1 MVCEGD
7 MMKIDFAG
15 KYKLWI
21 LISAVFILAGLV
33 LIPIRGLNL
42 GVDFAGGSFMYVN
55 IGQPY
60 DVEELRNLVADKG
73 IVATVAYAGVNNE
86 DAVLR
91 IRHMEGLDEKIDELI
106 AAMQEKYGLEPGQ
119 FSVDTVGPV
128 IGRELT
134 MNAVWALVIASGL
147 ILVYIWF
154 RFEFRS
160 AVVAVLALVH
170 DVLVMVATVS
180 LLNIQI
186 NSPFVAVMLTI
197 VGYSINDTIVVFD
210 RIRENNKRFGKKM
223 TKAEIVNKSTAET
236 ITRSIN
242 TALTTL
248 IVVVALYVFG
258 VEAVR
263 EFAMPLIVGI
273 IGGAYSSIFIAA
285 PIWVAWDESTKRP
298 KAETAA

>member
-1 MVCEGD
+1 
-7 MMKIDFAG
+7 MKIDYARN
-15 KYKLWI
+15 YKIWI
-21 LISAVFILAGLV
+21 LISLVFIIAGL
-33 LIPIRGLNL
+33 LFIPIRGLNL

-60 DVEELRNLVADKG
+60 DVEELRDMISEIG
-73 IVATVAYAGVNNE
+73 MTATVAYAGTNNVDAIIRMRHDVNLE
-86 DAVLR
+86 TDQ
-91 IRHMEGLDEKIDELI
+91 ETLI
-106 AAMQEKYGLEPGQ
+106 SMLKEHYGLQAEQ

-134 MNAVWALVIASGL
+134 LNSIWALIISSLL

-154 RFEFRS
+154 RFEFRA
-160 AVVAVLALVH
+160 AVVAIIALIH
-170 DVLVMVATVS
+170 DVLIMIATVS

-186 NSPFVAVMLTI
+186 NSAFVAVVLTI

-210 RIRENNKRFGKKM
+210 RIRENNKRFGKKIS
-223 TKAEIVNKSTAET
+223 KVEIVNKSTSET

-248 IVVVALYVFG
+248 LVVVSLYIFG

-263 EFAMPLIVGI
+263 EFALPLAVGI

-285 PIWVAWDESTKRP
+285 PLWAAWDTFTNKQH
-298 KAETAA
+298 KVETAV

>member
-1 MVCEGD
+1 MGCEED

-15 KYKLWI
+15 KYKLWV

-60 DVEELRNLVADKG
+60 DVEELRDLVADKG

-91 IRHMEGLDEKIDELI
+91 IRHTEGLDEKVDELI

-134 MNAVWALVIASGL
+134 MNAIWALVIASGL

-160 AVVAVLALVH
+160 AVVAILALVH

-210 RIRENNKRFGKKM
+210 RIRENNKRFGKKIS
-223 TKAEIVNKSTAET
+223 KPEIVNKSTAET

-248 IVVVALYVFG
+248 LVVLALYVFG

-285 PIWVAWDESTKRP
+285 PLWAAWDERTKKPR
-298 KAETAA
+298 AETAA

>member
-1 MVCEGD
+1 
-7 MMKIDFAG
+7 MKIDFAG

-21 LISAVFILAGLV
+21 LISAVFILSGLI

-60 DVEELRNLVADKG
+60 DVEELRTLVAEKG
-73 IVATVAYAGVNNE
+73 IVATVAYAGVDNE

-91 IRHMEGLDEKIDELI
+91 IRHMEGLNEKLDELK
-106 AAMQEKYGLEPGQ
+106 AAMQEKYALLPGQ

-134 MNAVWALVIASGL
+134 MNAIWALIIASGL

-154 RFEFRS
+154 RFEFKS

-210 RIRENNKRFGKKM
+210 RIRENNKRFGKKIS
-223 TKAEIVNKSTAET
+223 KAENVNKSTAET

-242 TALTTL
+242 TAFTTL
-248 IVVVALYVFG
+248 LVVVALYVFG

-285 PIWVAWDESTKRP
+285 PIWAAWVERAKKPR
-298 KAETAA
+298 AETAA

>member
-1 MVCEGD
+1 M
-7 MMKIDFAG
+7 
-15 KYKLWI
+15 
-21 LISAVFILAGLV
+21 S
-33 LIPIRGLNL
+33 
-42 GVDFAGGSFMYVN
+42 
-55 IGQPY
+55 
-60 DVEELRNLVADKG
+60 
-73 IVATVAYAGVNNE
+73 
-86 DAVLR
+86 
-91 IRHMEGLDEKIDELI
+91 
-106 AAMQEKYGLEPGQ
+106 AMQEKYGLEPGQ

-134 MNAVWALVIASGL
+134 MNAIWALIIASGL

-160 AVVAVLALVH
+160 AVVAVLALFH
-170 DVLVMVATVS
+170 DVLIMVATVS

-223 TKAEIVNKSTAET
+223 SKAEVVNKSTAET
-236 ITRSIN
+236 LTRSIN
-242 TALTTL
+242 TAFTTL
-248 IVVVALYVFG
+248 MVVVALYIFG

-285 PIWVAWDESTKRP
+285 PIWAVWDDRAKKTR
-298 KAETAA
+298 AETAA

>member
-1 MVCEGD
+1 
-7 MMKIDFAG
+7 MKVDFAG

-21 LISAVFILAGLV
+21 LISAVFILSGVL

-55 IGQPY
+55 IGQAY
-60 DVEELRNLVADKG
+60 DVEELRALVADKG
-73 IVATVAYAGVNNE
+73 IIATVAYAGTNNE
-86 DAVLR
+86 DAV
-91 IRHMEGLDEKIDELI
+91 IRMRHTEGLDEKLDALI
-106 AAMQEKYGLEPGQ
+106 ATMQETYALEPGQ

-134 MNAVWALVIASGL
+134 MNAIWALIIASGL

-160 AVVAVLALVH
+160 AVVAVVALIH
-170 DVLVMVATVS
+170 DVLIMVATVS

-210 RIRENNKRFGKKM
+210 RIRENNKRFGKKL
-223 TKAEIVNKSTAET
+223 TKAEIVNKSTSET
-236 ITRSIN
+236 LSRSIN

-248 IVVVALYVFG
+248 IVVVALYIFG

-263 EFAMPLIVGI
+263 EFAMPLVVGI

-285 PIWVAWDESTKRP
+285 PVWAAWDMWTKKHR
-298 KAETAA
+298 AETAA

>member
-1 MVCEGD
+1 
-7 MMKIDFAG
+7 MKIDFAG

-21 LISAVFILAGLV
+21 LISAVFILSGV
-33 LIPIRGLNL
+33 LLILFRGLNL
-42 GVDFAGGSFMYVN
+42 GVDFAGGSFMYIN
-55 IGQPY
+55 IGQDY
-60 DVEELRNLVADKG
+60 NVEELRDLVADKG
-73 IVATVAYAGVNNE
+73 IIATVAYAGVNNQ
-86 DAVLR
+86 DAV
-91 IRHMEGLDEKIDELI
+91 IRMRHTEGLQDKQDELMS
-106 AAMQEKYGLEPGQ
+106 AMQEKYGLEPGQ

-134 MNAVWALVIASGL
+134 MNAIWALIIASGL

-160 AVVAVLALVH
+160 AVVAVLALFH

-223 TKAEIVNKSTAET
+223 SKAELVNKSTAET
-236 ITRSIN
+236 LTRSIN
-242 TALTTL
+242 TAFTTL
-248 IVVVALYVFG
+248 MVVVALYIFG

-285 PIWVAWDESTKRP
+285 PIWAVWDDRAKKTR
-298 KAETAA
+298 AETAA